1 MSEVENLL
9 SQLLDKMSEVA
20 STLEGISDKLDN
32 VNGIYG
38 LDDVVTRL
46 DEVSNKLDNINGA
59 YGLDDIVEKLGEVS
73 SDIVGPACCDLTDI
87 HGALASIESELSNV
101 NATLMLKD

>member
-9 SQLLDKMSEVA
+9 SQLLGKMSEVA

-38 LDDVVTRL
+38 LDD
-46 DEVSNKLDNINGA
+46 
-59 YGLDDIVEKLGEVS
+59 IVEKLGEVS
-73 SDIVGPACCDLTDI
+73 SDIVGPIGYDLTDI

-101 NATLMLKD
+101 NTNLMLKD

>member
-38 LDDVVTRL
+38 LDDIVVL
-46 DEVSNKLDNINGA
+46 Q
-59 YGLDDIVEKLGEVS
+59 
-73 SDIVGPACCDLTDI
+73 VG
-87 HGALASIESELSNV
+87 N
-101 NATLMLKD
+101 